1 MKKEVNRH
9 ILFALIIVTLFLG
22 CRSQQK
28 NGSTEQTATSEL
40 MLEPSVLRSALYNFA
55 DTASSEIAG
64 KASDIARAAPDTS
77 TRELALLWKLRAATT
92 IQALVLEPDP
102 RLALIN
108 TWVATVQHRQYFTQ
122 GRGKDHFGEQTV
134 QAADLAYKL
143 EERFEEIVRS
153 QVPPE
158 IFSEAK
164 TNIEKLALEQPIA
177 LRSGA
182 GSLQMGNVS
191 RIRMREGVEDI
202 LSLPLAPLT
211 GLRGVGTTADALDR
225 MAIIL
230 GVITEIVE
238 DMPQHI
244 RWQIE
249 ALVLELES
257 GRSMEELRVAIL
269 RTDEHIAA
277 LMNETKKV
285 VDVVEKLPDEVDRQ
299 RKETL
304 DKLTAERTAMIASA
318 NDVIATQTNQIL
330 KKVDKKLQT
339 NFERFGVER
348 QATLGDA
355 ESRLNDVVDH
365 IFWRLVQLVC
375 MILVGLGLLFY
386 VKVVFNRF
394 RLSKK

>member
-1 MKKEVNRH
+1 
-9 ILFALIIVTLFLG
+9 
-22 CRSQQK
+22 
-28 NGSTEQTATSEL
+28 
-40 MLEPSVLRSALYNFA
+40 MLDPSLLRSALYNFA
-55 DTASSEIAG
+55 DTTSSEIAG

-77 TRELALLWKLRAATT
+77 TRELALMWKIRAATS

-122 GRGKDHFGEQTV
+122 GRGKDHFGEQTA
-134 QAADLAYKL
+134 QAAELAYKI

-158 IFSEAK
+158 VFNEAK
-164 TNIEKLALEQPIA
+164 ANIEKLALEQPIA

-182 GSLQMGNVS
+182 GRLRMGNVS
-191 RIRMREGVEDI
+191 QIRQREGIQDI

-225 MAIIL
+225 MAIIM
-230 GVITEIVE
+230 GVITEIIE

-257 GRSMEELRVAIL
+257 GRSMEELRVAIQ
-269 RTDEHIAA
+269 RADEHVAA
-277 LMNETKKV
+277 LMTETKQV

-330 KKVDKKLQT
+330 EEVDKKLQI
-339 NFERFGVER
+339 NFNRFGIER

-355 ESRLNDVVDH
+355 ESRLNVVVDH

-375 MILVGLGLLFY
+375 LILLGLGLLF
-386 VKVVFNRF
+386 FTNAI
-394 RLSKK
+394 LSRIRHSRKQ